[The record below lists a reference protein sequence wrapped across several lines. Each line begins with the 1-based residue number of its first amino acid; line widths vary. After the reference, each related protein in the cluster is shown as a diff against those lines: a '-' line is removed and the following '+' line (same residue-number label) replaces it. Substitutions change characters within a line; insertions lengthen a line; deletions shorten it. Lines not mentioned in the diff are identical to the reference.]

1 MGEAW
6 SFKMVAPENQKQSSH
21 AYLGL
26 LLGLRFGGFFDFFGG
41 GCLFVLYF
49 EAGFPCVA
57 CTVLEPDL

>member
-1 MGEAW
+1 
-6 SFKMVAPENQKQSSH
+6 MVAPENQKPSSH

-26 LLGLRFGGFFDFFGG
+26 FALGFKVWGIYWFFFGG

-57 CTVLEPDL
+57 RAVLELDL